1 MIYAASATL
10 SAKRALRAAFEP
22 ARWVDE
28 NETYVEF
35 EAQGGCPPLITLICR
50 SGKPITGRSRFRRF
64 FFGVFLTEP
73 RASGEGAE
81 GYSAKS

>member
-1 MIYAASATL
+1 MIYAVSATL

-50 SGKPITGRSRFRRF
+50 SGKRHYRTVKVSPFFLWRF
-64 FFGVFLTEP
+64 FNRTACI
-73 RASGEGAE
+73 R
-81 GYSAKS
+81 

>member
-1 MIYAASATL
+1 MIYAVSATL

-28 NETYVEF
+28 NETSVEF

-50 SGKPITGRSRFRRF
+50 SGKRHYRTVKVSRFF
-64 FFGVFLTEP
+64 SGAFLTEP